1 MEISLIPDSGNVHRK
16 VHTEC
21 LGNMDERKELEAEE
35 EEEVKGEK
43 GVTRFTLDSSLE
55 KKKRTVRQ
63 RNTWWTLSDGT
74 IWCESGFDSRRKTD

>member
-55 KKKRTVRQ
+55 KKRG
-63 RNTWWTLSDGT
+63 LSGSIT
-74 IWCESGFDSRRKTD
+74 PGGH